1 MSKLVNRIA
10 KAFERHQPPQDEHI
24 KIHAQ
29 EHKSKG
35 REWRFTNLNEL
46 DEGPNG
52 ILQGSTPTHNNH
64 MICLMR
70 LASVYLLA
78 IFFFFFFHIVVWSMV
93 SSFLFDGFHR
103 NNQDVCFFNDNYNI
117 GKLCYLFIQTAQNRL
132 TRICTS
138 LSVLHALL
146 CFSLSPTD

>member
-24 KIHAQ
+24 KIYAQ
-29 EHKSKG
+29 KHKSKG
-35 REWRFTNLNEL
+35 REWRFTNFNEL

-52 ILQGSTPTHNNH
+52 ILQGSTPIHNNH

-78 IFFFFFFHIVVWSMV
+78 IFV
-93 SSFLFDGFHR
+93 SSSFISLLVDGFIFPFR
-103 NNQDVCFFNDNYNI
+103 WI
-117 GKLCYLFIQTAQNRL
+117 
-132 TRICTS
+132 
-138 LSVLHALL
+138 
-146 CFSLSPTD
+146 P

>member
-78 IFFFFFFHIVVWSMV
+78 IFFFLLLPYRCLV
-93 SSFLFDGFHR
+93 DGFIFPFR
-103 NNQDVCFFNDNYNI
+103 WIPQ
-117 GKLCYLFIQTAQNRL
+117 K
-132 TRICTS
+132 
-138 LSVLHALL
+138 
-146 CFSLSPTD
+146 